1 MLEVFSCMNERS
13 HRAIEKILI
22 HSKKCIHY
30 SLAQDDW
37 IQDERTLEAIVFNLA
52 QIGELVRFV
61 DESVQSKYPFVNWA
75 AMKGLRNRIIHDYE
89 GILPNNINAIVMKG
103 LPELVFQLESI
114 LENS

>member
-22 HSKKCIHY
+22 HSKKSIHY

-37 IQDERTLEAIVFNLA
+37 LQDERTLEA
-52 QIGELVRFV
+52 
-61 DESVQSKYPFVNWA
+61 
-75 AMKGLRNRIIHDYE
+75 
-89 GILPNNINAIVMKG
+89 NATVMKG
-103 LPELVFQLESI
+103 LPELVSQLESI